1 MVFKSA
7 FFVELRIDY
16 LPAKFQCCRLSVA
29 SFIEG
34 LRKHND
40 DVIMMSYDEF
50 ECPMLLPF
58 FYPFH
63 SCFHYFSP

>member
-1 MVFKSA
+1 MVFRFA

-16 LPAKFQCCRLSVA
+16 QRAKFQCCRLSVA
-29 SFIEG
+29 RFTDG

-40 DVIMMSYDEF
+40 DVIMMSYHKF

-58 FYPFH
+58 
-63 SCFHYFSP
+63 